1 MGMKK
6 VMFSVCLAGAL
17 LAFSSCRSSKNVMP
31 QASLAGEWNIV
42 ELNGTAVVP
51 APGQEF
57 PFIGINADN
66 GNVYGNTSCNRIMG
80 TVDLNG
86 KPGEI
91 DLSSLG
97 STRMACPDMTLE
109 QNILAA
115 LKQVNRYQQIDDK
128 NVALCASKRPVIILQ
143 RKDETTVSLNDL
155 NGKWMVREVYGSAVP
170 DTLETQP
177 FMEFDAAAK
186 RLHGNAGCNTINGG
200 IQTDENN
207 AAAIAFPQLIS
218 TMMACPDMKLESNIL
233 KALNEVKSF
242 GKLQN
247 GGIGFY
253 SAENALLLV
262 LER

>member
-1 MGMKK
+1 
-6 VMFSVCLAGAL
+6 MFSVCLAGAL

-51 APGQEF
+51 DPGQEF

-66 GNVYGNTSCNRIMG
+66 GNVYGNTGCNRIMG
-80 TVDLNG
+80 TVALNG

-97 STRMACPDMTLE
+97 STR
-109 QNILAA
+109 
-115 LKQVNRYQQIDDK
+115 
-128 NVALCASKRPVIILQ
+128 
-143 RKDETTVSLNDL
+143 
-155 NGKWMVREVYGSAVP
+155 
-170 DTLETQP
+170 
-177 FMEFDAAAK
+177 
-186 RLHGNAGCNTINGG
+186 
-200 IQTDENN
+200 
-207 AAAIAFPQLIS
+207 
-218 TMMACPDMKLESNIL
+218 MACPDMKLESNIL